1 MSGSLRAARGWKLAI
16 ERNGYCVRVSADDV
30 QTLAGTAEPATGLGN
45 DPSCRPLPDGGP
57 LRLTLYGVAT
67 TPGAGTSIV
76 VLANGMVIA
85 GVAVAPET
93 WLRTLVATRQEDDP
107 MRGLLLDLAERARN
121 APEPQP
127 DEIEHVHLINATVLA
142 GTGPLRCSGTWQIP
156 LAHVAG
162 WTYGPVGS
170 DYSTAS
176 DTIGPL

>member
-16 ERNGYCVRVSADDV
+16 ERDGYCVRVSADDV

-93 WLRTLVATRQEDDP
+93 WLRTLVTGQVRAGRDRLHGMIMWCRPGMGVRRMTSLPLWWGGWRP
-107 MRGLLLDLAERARN
+107 RRRRRMR
-121 APEPQP
+121 
-127 DEIEHVHLINATVLA
+127 
-142 GTGPLRCSGTWQIP
+142 
-156 LAHVAG
+156 
-162 WTYGPVGS
+162 
-170 DYSTAS
+170 
-176 DTIGPL
+176 